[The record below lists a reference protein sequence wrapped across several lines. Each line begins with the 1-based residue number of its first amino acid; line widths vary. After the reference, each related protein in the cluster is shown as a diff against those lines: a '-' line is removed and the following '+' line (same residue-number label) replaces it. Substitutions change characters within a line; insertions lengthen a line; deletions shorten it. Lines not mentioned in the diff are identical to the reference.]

1 MCKTYEK
8 ENTMKMKRT
17 LAVLLSLVMLVLL
30 AACGSQTAKIEKN
43 EASSNGTITYKR
55 PEEEKTWGPTGAQKR
70 INFDSLQHRKKDGTG
85 SKVYFTDNISPEG
98 IMDAYK
104 ALGVTPK
111 GKVAVKLSTGES
123 GDNYY
128 LDPNLVAD
136 LIHTVNGTIVECNTA
151 YGGSRSETAAHEE
164 TIKEH
169 GWDQVAKVDI
179 MDRDGSMSIPVQG
192 GTRLKENLVGKNLK
206 NYDFVVVLTHFKG
219 HAMAGFGGA
228 LKNISIGIASKEGKS
243 LIHSGGKAHS
253 GFGVGVPSD
262 IFTASMAEAAK
273 SVYDY
278 EGHGKKMLFINVMNN
293 LSVDCDCDSSPAKP
307 TMQNIGILASTDP
320 VALDQA
326 CWDLVYAAPDSQD
339 LRKRIESRKGVGILD
354 HAQQIGFG
362 NRYYTLI
369 IL

>member
-1 MCKTYEK
+1 
-8 ENTMKMKRT
+8 MKKAKRI
-17 LAVLLSLVMLVLL
+17 LAVLLSLVMIAVL
-30 AACGSQTAKIEKN
+30 ASCGSQTANIQKN
-43 EASSNGTITYKR
+43 EASSNGITYKR
-55 PEEEKTWGPTGAQKR
+55 PEEEKTWGPTGAQSR
-70 INFDSLQHRKKDGTG
+70 MNFDKLTYRKKDGSG
-85 SKVYFTDNISPEG
+85 SKVYFTDNISPDG
-98 IMDAYK
+98 LMAAYK

-136 LIHTVNGTIVECNTA
+136 LIHTVKGTIVECNTA
-151 YGGSRSETAAHEE
+151 YGGSRAETAAHEQ

-179 MDRDGSMSIPVQG
+179 MDRDGSMTLPVQG
-192 GTRLKENLVGKNLK
+192 GTILKQNLVGKNLK

-228 LKNISIGIASKEGKS
+228 LKNISIGIGSKEGKS
-243 LIHSGGKAHS
+243 LIHSGGKSHT
-253 GFGVGVPSD
+253 GFGVGVSHKT
-262 IFTASMAEAAK
+262 FTSSMAEAAK

-293 LSVDCDCDSSPAKP
+293 LSVDCDCDSNPSKP
-307 TMQNIGILASTDP
+307 TMKNIGILASTDP

-326 CWDLVYAAPDSQD
+326 CYDLVYAAPDSKD
-339 LRKRIESRKGVGILD
+339 LRERIESREGVGILT
-354 HAQQIGFG
+354 HAQEIGFG
-362 NRYYTLI
+362 SRYYNLI
-369 IL
+369 ILK